1 MIGQLRGRFVELRE
15 DRALIEVAGVG
26 YELTVSASLAELLRA
41 TKEGDE
47 VTVVTH
53 HYLHGNPQNLQPV
66 LLGFASSAER
76 ELFEY
81 LTTVPGLGPK
91 SAIKVFS
98 VPVARLARAVEM
110 GDTKQLEAIPGV
122 GRQKARDIISKLK
135 GKLGAFLAPEELPAP
150 GEEPVET
157 SIEADALE
165 IMVTHLQLSRAEAL
179 ARIQRAL
186 NAYPGLD
193 DAEELIAHALRL

>member
-1 MIGQLRGRFVELRE
+1 VIRQLRGRFVDLQG
-15 DRALIEVAGVG
+15 DQALVEVAGVG

-66 LLGFASSAER
+66 LLGFATPAELD
-76 ELFEY
+76 LFEY
-81 LTTVPGLGPK
+81 LVTVPGLGPK
-91 SAIKVFS
+91 SAIRVFS
-98 VPVARLARAVEM
+98 LPVSRLARAVEM
-110 GDTKQLEAIPGV
+110 GDTKQLEAIPGL

-135 GKLGAFLAPEELPAP
+135 GKLGAFLDVAEAPIPAEEPEEA
-150 GEEPVET
+150 
-157 SIEADALE
+157 SMEADALE
-165 IMVTHLQLSRAEAL
+165 IMVSHLQLSRAEAL

-186 NAYPGLD
+186 VAHPAVD
-193 DAEELIAHALRL
+193 DVEELIGYALRQ